1 MDKESQKE
9 IINECGY
16 TLEEKR
22 DQSIRKRTPK
32 SLKN

>member
-1 MDKESQKE
+1 MDKESKRRLLM
-9 IINECGY
+9 NVVY

-22 DQSIRKRTPK
+22 DQSIRKWIPK